1 MYSNKFFPLDQLAPK
16 IQEEKN
22 QGNTIA
28 LANGGFDLIH
38 IGHVRYL
45 REAAKVADILVLALN
60 SDSSLKKL
68 KGDHRAILDL
78 HNRATILSSFE
89 FIDYVTF
96 FDELTV
102 DNVLLTLKPD
112 YHCKGSDYTPDT
124 VPERHTVRSY
134 GGQIAIVGG
143 DKVRSTSEIIAHI
156 QSLYTKSP

>member
-1 MYSNKFFPLDQLAPK
+1 MYSNKFFPLDQLIPK
-16 IQEEKN
+16 IQKEKK
-22 QGNTIA
+22 QGKTVA

-60 SDSSLKKL
+60 SDSSLKQL

-78 HNRATILSSFE
+78 HNRATILASFE

-112 YHCKGSDYTPDT
+112 FHCKGSDYTPDT

-156 QSLYTKSP
+156 RALYP

>member
-1 MYSNKFFPLDQLAPK
+1 MYSNKFFPLDQLAIK
-16 IQEEKN
+16 IEKEKQ
-22 QGNTIA
+22 QGKTIA
-28 LANGGFDLIH
+28 LTNGGFDLIH

-45 REAAKVADILVLALN
+45 REASKVADILVLALN
-60 SDSSLKKL
+60 SDSSLKSL

-78 HNRATILSSFE
+78 HNRATILASFG
-89 FIDYVTF
+89 FIDYVTA

-112 YHCKGSDYTPDT
+112 FHCKGSDYTPDT

-143 DKVRSTSEIIAHI
+143 AKVRSTSDIITYIRA
-156 QSLYTKSP
+156 LYP

>member
-1 MYSNKFFPLDQLAPK
+1 MYSDKFYPLDQLVEK
-16 IQEEKN
+16 IQEEKKRHK
-22 QGNTIA
+22 TIA

-60 SDSSLKKL
+60 SDASLKKL
-68 KGDHRAILDL
+68 KGDHRAILDQ
-78 HNRATILSSFE
+78 HNRITILSSFS
-89 FIDYVTF
+89 FIDYITV

-102 DNVLLTLKPD
+102 DNVLLTLTPNF
-112 YHCKGSDYTPDT
+112 HCKGSDYTPET

-143 DKVRSTSEIIAHI
+143 AKVRSTSEIITHI
-156 QSLYTKSP
+156 RSLYL

>member
-1 MYSNKFFPLDQLAPK
+1 MYSNKFFPLDQLAVK
-16 IQEEKN
+16 IQEEKQ
-22 QGNTIA
+22 QGKTVA

-45 REAAKVADILVLALN
+45 REASKVADLLILALN
-60 SDSSLKKL
+60 SDTSLKTL
-68 KGDHRAILDL
+68 KGDHRAILDQ
-78 HNRATILSSFE
+78 HNRATILSSFQ
-89 FIDYVTF
+89 FIDYLTV

-112 YHCKGSDYTPDT
+112 FHCKGSDYTPDT

-143 DKVRSTSEIIAHI
+143 EKVRSTSEIITQI
-156 QSLYTKSP
+156 QSLY

>member
-1 MYSNKFFPLDQLAPK
+1 MHSNKFFPLDQLAPK
-16 IQEEKN
+16 IQEEKT

-156 QSLYTKSP
+156 RALYTKSP